1 MSAKHQA
8 HPTLNPKPTPGGVTP
23 PFLTAC
29 TRFNNK
35 TWQESQDW
43 KAQNQSTYEQIY
55 QRPLKCIYGCP
66 REMSHTKMPPH
77 VKILVIEMNND
88 ENQIKGIGVIQNQTA
103 REVYRTPP
111 QSITPQSIT
120 PQSITPQSAQNSL
133 ALETAVGGRNPQIKG
148 IGVIQNQTAREVYR
162 TPPQRL
168 VAPPQRL
175 VTPSSVTSV
184 PVPPPTVPDLPP
196 RIVFNKLFSDRNYT
210 RYIYI
215 GNEYYATKE
224 ELERNHTADAQYI
237 NEHLATLIIQQA
249 PPPETTTI
257 IQSLERLLFKG
268 PRHMKRGSGITLLR
282 LSCSIAP
289 SLRNS
294 AIPQLRAN
302 AAPSPPQDLSGE
314 AARFRFVSSK

>member
-8 HPTLNPKPTPGGVTP
+8 LPTLNPKPTPGGVTP

-111 QSITPQSIT
+111 RLVTSAQSA
-120 PQSITPQSAQNSL
+120 QSAQNSL

-184 PVPPPTVPDLPP
+184 PVPPPTVPDLPS

-237 NEHLATLIIQQA
+237 NEHLATLIIQPA
-249 PPPETTTI
+249 PTI

-268 PRHMKRGSGITLLR
+268 AKHMKRGSGITLLR

-294 AIPQLRAN
+294 AIPQLRAI
-302 AAPSPPQDLSGE
+302 AAQ
-314 AARFRFVSSK
+314 

>member
-8 HPTLNPKPTPGGVTP
+8 PPTLNPKPTPGGVTP

-103 REVYRTPP
+103 REVYRTP
-111 QSITPQSIT
+111 
-120 PQSITPQSAQNSL
+120 
-133 ALETAVGGRNPQIKG
+133 
-148 IGVIQNQTAREVYR
+148 
-162 TPPQRL
+162 
-168 VAPPQRL
+168 QRL
-175 VTPSSVTSV
+175 VTPPPPTITPPSVTSV

-237 NEHLATLIIQQA
+237 NEHLATLIIQPA
-249 PPPETTTI
+249 PTI

-268 PRHMKRGSGITLLR
+268 PRHMKRGSGITL
-282 LSCSIAP
+282 CSVSP
-289 SLRNS
+289 SLRRSVAPQPRNS

-314 AARFRFVSSK
+314 AARFVYSKETLDFSGEAARFRFVSSK

>member
-1 MSAKHQA
+1 LNYFSSSINHQA
-8 HPTLNPKPTPGGVTP
+8 SSINHQASMEEQPIERSCAVGGRTPL
-23 PFLTAC
+23 LTAC

-35 TWQESQDW
+35 TWQEYQYW

-55 QRPLKCIYGCP
+55 QRPLKCIYGSP

-77 VKILVIEMNND
+77 AKILVIEMNND

-103 REVYRTPP
+103 REVYRKLRPPTITPP
-111 QSITPQSIT
+111 P
-120 PQSITPQSAQNSL
+120 
-133 ALETAVGGRNPQIKG
+133 
-148 IGVIQNQTAREVYR
+148 
-162 TPPQRL
+162 
-168 VAPPQRL
+168 
-175 VTPSSVTSV
+175 VTSV
-184 PVPPPTVPDLPP
+184 PVPPPPVPDLPP

-249 PPPETTTI
+249 PAPPPPETTNI

-268 PRHMKRGSGITLLR
+268 AKHMKRGSGITLCSVAESLR
-282 LSCSIAP
+282 RSVAP
-289 SLRNS
+289 QPRNS

-314 AARFRFVSSK
+314 AARFVSSK

>member
-1 MSAKHQA
+1 MSARHQA
-8 HPTLNPKPTPGGVTP
+8 PTNNTP
-23 PFLTAC
+23 PLLTAC

-35 TWQESQDW
+35 TWQEYQDW
-43 KAQNQSTYEQIY
+43 KAQNQQVYEQIY

-66 REMSHTKMPPH
+66 REMSHKKMPPH
-77 VKILVIEMNND
+77 AKILVIEMNND
-88 ENQIKGIGVIQNQTA
+88 ENKIKGIGVIQNQTA

-111 QSITPQSIT
+111 P
-120 PQSITPQSAQNSL
+120 
-133 ALETAVGGRNPQIKG
+133 
-148 IGVIQNQTAREVYR
+148 
-162 TPPQRL
+162 
-168 VAPPQRL
+168 
-175 VTPSSVTSV
+175 
-184 PVPPPTVPDLPP
+184 VPDLPP
-196 RIVFNKLFSDRNYT
+196 RIIFNKLFSDRNYT

-249 PPPETTTI
+249 PPAEPPSPAPPPAPTI

-268 PRHMKRGSGITLLR
+268 AKHMKRGSGITLLM

-289 SLRNS
+289 LLRNS

-302 AAPSPPQDLSGE
+302 AAQ
-314 AARFRFVSSK
+314 

>member
-1 MSAKHQA
+1 M
-8 HPTLNPKPTPGGVTP
+8 
-23 PFLTAC
+23 TAC

-35 TWQESQDW
+35 TWQEYQDW
-43 KAQNQSTYEQIY
+43 KAENQQAYEQIY

-111 QSITPQSIT
+111 RLVTSAQSA
-120 PQSITPQSAQNSL
+120 QSAQNSL

-162 TPPQRL
+162 TPP
-168 VAPPQRL
+168 L
-175 VTPSSVTSV
+175 VTPPLVTPPLVTPPLVTPPPVTSV
-184 PVPPPTVPDLPP
+184 PVLPTPVPVLPPP
-196 RIVFNKLFSDRNYT
+196 RIVFNHLFSDRNYT

-237 NEHLATLIIQQA
+237 NEHLTTLIIQQA
-249 PPPETTTI
+249 PPPPPETTTI

-268 PRHMKRGSGITLLR
+268 PRHMKRGSGITLC
-282 LSCSIAP
+282 SCSCSVAP
-289 SLRNS
+289 SLRRSVAPQPRNS

-302 AAPSPPQDLSGE
+302 AAPSPPP
-314 AARFRFVSSK
+314 

>member
-1 MSAKHQA
+1 LNYFSSIIKHQSSSINHQSSIINHQASIMSAKHQA
-8 HPTLNPKPTPGGVTP
+8 PPTLNPKPTPGGVTP

-55 QRPLKCIYGCP
+55 QRPLKCIYGSP

-111 QSITPQSIT
+111 Q
-120 PQSITPQSAQNSL
+120 
-133 ALETAVGGRNPQIKG
+133 
-148 IGVIQNQTAREVYR
+148 
-162 TPPQRL
+162 RL
-168 VAPPQRL
+168 VTPPQRL
-175 VTPSSVTSV
+175 VTPPQRLVTPPPPTITPPPVTSV

-237 NEHLATLIIQQA
+237 NEHLATLIIQPA
-249 PPPETTTI
+249 PTI

-268 PRHMKRGSGITLLR
+268 PRHMKRGSGITL
-282 LSCSIAP
+282 CSVSP
-289 SLRNS
+289 SLRRSVAPQPRNS

-302 AAPSPPQDLSGE
+302 AAQSPP
-314 AARFRFVSSK
+314 

>member
-1 MSAKHQA
+1 MSARHQA
-8 HPTLNPKPTPGGVTP
+8 PTPGGVTP

-35 TWQESQDW
+35 TWQEYQDW
-43 KAQNQSTYEQIY
+43 KAENQQAYEQIY
-55 QRPLKCIYGCP
+55 QRPLKCIYGSP

-111 QSITPQSIT
+111 RLVTSA
-120 PQSITPQSAQNSL
+120 QSAQNSL

-148 IGVIQNQTAREVYR
+148 IGVIQNHTAREVYR
-162 TPPQRL
+162 TPR
-168 VAPPQRL
+168 PPL
-175 VTPSSVTSV
+175 VTPPPPVTSV
-184 PVPPPTVPDLPP
+184 PVPVPALPQ
-196 RIVFNKLFSDRNYT
+196 FNKLFSDRNYT

-237 NEHLATLIIQQA
+237 NEHLATLIIQPA
-249 PPPETTTI
+249 PTI

-268 PRHMKRGSGITLLR
+268 PRHMKRGSGITLL
-282 LSCSIAP
+282 SCSIAP
-289 SLRNS
+289 LLRNS

>member
-1 MSAKHQA
+1 MEEQPIERSCAVGGRY
-8 HPTLNPKPTPGGVTP
+8 PPSPTPGGVTP

-55 QRPLKCIYGCP
+55 QRPLKCIYGSP

-111 QSITPQSIT
+111 RLVTSA
-120 PQSITPQSAQNSL
+120 QSAQNSL

-162 TPPQRL
+162 TLRP
-168 VAPPQRL
+168 
-175 VTPSSVTSV
+175 SVTSV
-184 PVPPPTVPDLPP
+184 PVPPPPVPDLPP

-237 NEHLATLIIQQA
+237 NEHLATLIIQPA
-249 PPPETTTI
+249 PTI

-268 PRHMKRGSGITLLR
+268 PRHMKRGSGITL
-282 LSCSIAP
+282 CSVSP
-289 SLRNS
+289 SLRRSVAPQPRNS

-302 AAPSPPQDLSGE
+302 AAQSPP
-314 AARFRFVSSK
+314 

>member
-1 MSAKHQA
+1 MSARRQTQKPN
-8 HPTLNPKPTPGGVTP
+8 PTSGGVV
-23 PFLTAC
+23 TAC

-35 TWQESQDW
+35 TWQEYQDW

-77 VKILVIEMNND
+77 VKIIVIEMNND

-111 QSITPQSIT
+111 QR
-120 PQSITPQSAQNSL
+120 L
-133 ALETAVGGRNPQIKG
+133 V
-148 IGVIQNQTAREVYR
+148 

-168 VAPPQRL
+168 VTPPPPTI
-175 VTPSSVTSV
+175 TPSSVTSV

-237 NEHLATLIIQQA
+237 NEHLATLIIQPA
-249 PPPETTTI
+249 PTI

-268 PRHMKRGSGITLLR
+268 AKHMKRGSGITL
-282 LSCSIAP
+282 CSVSP
-289 SLRNS
+289 SLRRSVAPQPRNS

-314 AARFRFVSSK
+314 AARFVSSK

>member
-1 MSAKHQA
+1 
-8 HPTLNPKPTPGGVTP
+8 
-23 PFLTAC
+23 
-29 TRFNNK
+29 
-35 TWQESQDW
+35 
-43 KAQNQSTYEQIY
+43 
-55 QRPLKCIYGCP
+55 
-66 REMSHTKMPPH
+66 MPPH

-111 QSITPQSIT
+111 QRLVTSA
-120 PQSITPQSAQNSL
+120 QSAQNSL

-162 TPPQRL
+162 KLRPPPITQ
-168 VAPPQRL
+168 PPI
-175 VTPSSVTSV
+175 TPSSVTSV

-196 RIVFNKLFSDRNYT
+196 RIIFNKLFSDRNYT

-237 NEHLATLIIQQA
+237 NEHLTTLIIQQA
-249 PPPETTTI
+249 PPQQSI

-268 PRHMKRGSGITLLR
+268 PRHMKRGSGITR
-282 LSCSIAP
+282 ISCGIAP
-289 SLRNS
+289 SLRCS
-294 AIPQLRAN
+294 ATSQLRDSAT
-302 AAPSPPQDLSGE
+302 S
-314 AARFRFVSSK
+314 R